1 MINRETIRN
10 QFRFDLGERLI
21 ALGERVLLLDLHVL
35 FRFAITTVKED
46 VDGEEAI
53 TRLFGRAH
61 DIDEGFDGF
70 LGVALGQLAHLFERG
85 WMTSG
90 TGRTP

>member
-10 QFRFDLGERLI
+10 QFRFDLVERLI
-21 ALGERVLLLDLHVL
+21 AHGDVVLLDLHVL
-35 FRFAITTVKED
+35 FRFAITTVKQD

-53 TRLFGRAH
+53 TRLLGRAH